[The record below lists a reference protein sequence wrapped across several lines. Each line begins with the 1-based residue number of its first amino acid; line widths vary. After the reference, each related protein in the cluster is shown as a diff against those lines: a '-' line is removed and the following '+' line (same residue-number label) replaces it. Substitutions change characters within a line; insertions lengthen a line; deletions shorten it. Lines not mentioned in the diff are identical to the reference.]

1 MPTVDEEPDE
11 VAEAQSSWF
20 WPITSLVLLI
30 GLLLYLSLFDFLE
43 LGDGGVGVD
52 SESLRITTEQTS
64 PTEPGTAY
72 VGRDPAGVFT
82 IGFPLRNRG
91 MLVPA
96 KVTEISRS
104 PATPEGIEAA
114 CLWERMAVSGRRETA
129 ALPPGTVQ
137 ELGSVD
143 VASGANV
150 QLYVQGGFVDQGD
163 CPTDPETYSTVDSL
177 IVDYKVLGVIPR
189 RQVIPLAVK
198 VTTAFDPDDPNLP
211 PAED

>member
-1 MPTVDEEPDE
+1 MPTVDEESEE
-11 VAEAQSSWF
+11 VAEAPSSWF
-20 WPITSLVLLI
+20 WPITSLVLLV
-30 GLLLYLSLFDFLE
+30 GVLLYLSLFDFLE
-43 LGDGGVGVD
+43 LGDGAVGVD
-52 SESLRITTEQTS
+52 SEVVRIATVQES

-72 VGRDPAGVFT
+72 VGWDPAGVFT

-96 KVTEISRS
+96 KVTEIQRS
-104 PATPEGIEAA
+104 PATPEGLDAS
-114 CLWERMAVSGRRETA
+114 CQWQRTAVSGRRDVV

-150 QLYVQGGFVDQGD
+150 QLYVQGGFVEGE
-163 CPTDPETYSTVDSL
+163 CPTEPETYSTVESM

-189 RQVIPLAVK
+189 RQVIPLALK
-198 VTTAFDPDDPNLP
+198 VTTAFDPDDAKLP
-211 PAED
+211 PAEE